1 MRQYIRRASMALAI
15 GTTMFVAGCG
25 GDDAADSA
33 ALGADSSLSRDLQL
47 AGADTGVSPQ
57 LQDVAEA
64 DVVDPGALT
73 DQPAPAPAPTR
84 TVTPPRSTTPRPTR
98 PSTPAPRPTTSAP
111 RPSTP
116 APTPGGNTETG
127 GTSGAGG
134 GVGSIAAGTSIGLA
148 SDTRVCTNTYAAGS
162 SFTATV
168 AETVTGSNGAVIPR
182 GAKVSLTVT
191 RAKRSEN
198 MNDPIV
204 FEFAVNSVTFG
215 GRTYPL
221 SASIASANVDR
232 VANQPASKDAQKV
245 ATGAVIGAIA
255 GRVLGGDTKST
266 VIGGAVGA
274 AAGAATAKATS
285 NYEGC
290 VPDGGAIRITLNDS
304 VQIRV

>member
-1 MRQYIRRASMALAI
+1 MREYIRRTSAFAALGAALVL
-15 GTTMFVAGCG
+15 GACG
-25 GDDAADSA
+25 GDDAPASGTLTSDSA
-33 ALGADSSLSRDLQL
+33 LSRDLAL
-47 AGADTGVSPQ
+47 AGADTGVMPQ
-57 LQDVAEA
+57 LQDYSA
-64 DVVDPGALT
+64 DQPVNPGALT
-73 DQPAPAPAPTR
+73 DEPA
-84 TVTPPRSTTPRPTR
+84 TVAPPRSTATPRTTAPRTTTTR
-98 PSTPAPRPTTSAP
+98 TTTPAPRTSTSRPATTTTA
-111 RPSTP
+111 
-116 APTPGGNTETG
+116 GGNTQTG
-127 GTSGAGG
+127 GSASGGGEVGTIGAG
-134 GVGSIAAGTSIGLA
+134 SSLA
-148 SDTRVCTNTYAAGS
+148 LVSDSRVCTNTYTPGS
-162 SFTATV
+162 TFTATV
-168 AETVTGSNGAVIPR
+168 AETVTGSNGATIPR

-255 GRVLGGDTKST
+255 GRVLGGDAKST

-274 AAGAATAKATS
+274 AAGAATAKATT

-290 VPDGGAIRITLNDS
+290 VPDGGAIRISLNES
-304 VQIRV
+304 VQVRA